1 MKIGGCRF
9 RKALRQQ
16 KMRRSDR
23 QIWRALPAGYRLPSG
38 RIARSA
44 IASQLRRNAERLQP
58 SAAHTS
64 SALAFFPRI
73 ANSLVAGSTRRTA
86 TSPRNAGRHCRDLK
100 GWLPS
105 TLGASFR
112 FGVLAWRIAAVAA
125 CQAPGK
131 APLCGQGPLITALA
145 CSSAR
150 YGPRRCHRGLA
161 RTCAIVRMSHQA
173 SCPRRDRVPDAPV
186 SLQRSHS

>member
-23 QIWRALPAGYRLPSG
+23 QIWRASPAGYRLPSG

-131 APLCGQGPLITALA
+131 APFAGKAR
-145 CSSAR
+145 SS
-150 YGPRRCHRGLA
+150 RRSPAPAGGTGHVGVHRGLA